1 MGTLYRKSAKGQ
13 TEIET
18 RVHRLAPRLR
28 TVLILIDGRR
38 SDNELAKLIPGD
50 AVESFQ
56 SLLREGFIEVLS
68 VVEERSTQ
76 RPPPPPDPT
85 QPGAL
90 AQLNPRALERH
101 RRDAV
106 RALMDQV
113 GPMAEAVAMRIEKC
127 REWSELIP
135 ALHLAQQIIA
145 NTRGNDAAAEY
156 GRRFIDSPPL

>member
-1 MGTLYRKSAKGQ
+1 MGTLYRKTAKGQ

-18 RVHRLAPRLR
+18 RVLRLMPRLR
-28 TVLILIDGRR
+28 TVLILVDGRR

-56 SLLREGFIEVLS
+56 ALLRDGFIEVLS
-68 VVEERSTQ
+68 VIEERSAQ
-76 RPPPPPDPT
+76 RPPPPHDPT
-85 QPGAL
+85 EPGAL

-106 RALMDQV
+106 RALTDQV

-127 REWSELIP
+127 HEWSELVP
-135 ALHLAQQIIA
+135 ALALAQQIIA
-145 NTRGNDAAAEY
+145 NTRGKEAAAEF

>member
-38 SDNELAKLIPGD
+38 SDNELAKLVPGD

-76 RPPPPPDPT
+76 RPPPAKVT
-85 QPGAL
+85 EPGAL
-90 AQLNPRALERH
+90 DQLNPRALERH